1 MKTTEREHY
10 TSIAPDESDHIAAM
24 CGCTLDRDEQGIVRM
39 YQCALHENAPA
50 MLTALRAAQK
60 TIELALAKASQTA
73 ARRGGS

>member
-10 TSIAPDESDHIAAM
+10 TSIEPDESAM
-24 CGCTLDRDEQGIVRM
+24 CDCTLDRDEQGIVRL

-60 TIELALAKASQTA
+60 TIELAIAKASQTA